1 MFQVVWADKSDPV
14 FLESFPKIHNFV
26 SMKKLYYSI
35 GEVSKITSIEAH
47 VLRYWESVFPEL
59 NPMKGKSGN
68 RRYREQDLAVVLELQ
83 DLIHNKGYRTTG
95 AQKVLKEKLKK
106 SNSDS
111 TFTSGNPTSESEPVI
126 TPELRRELTEM
137 RHLLQTI
144 AEKL

>member
-1 MFQVVWADKSDPV
+1 
-14 FLESFPKIHNFV
+14 
-26 SMKKLYYSI
+26 MKKLYYSI
-35 GEVSKITSIEAH
+35 GEVSKITGIEAH

>member
-1 MFQVVWADKSDPV
+1 
-14 FLESFPKIHNFV
+14 
-26 SMKKLYYSI
+26 MKKLYYSI
-35 GEVSKITSIEAH
+35 GEVSKITGIEAH

-59 NPMKGKSGN
+59 TPLKGKSGN

-95 AQKVLKEKLKK
+95 AQKVLKERK
-106 SNSDS
+106 SK
-111 TFTSGNPTSESEPVI
+111 SELDTGSVSENTALHSNRL

-144 AEKL
+144 ADKL

>member
-1 MFQVVWADKSDPV
+1 
-14 FLESFPKIHNFV
+14 
-26 SMKKLYYSI
+26 MKKLYYSI
-35 GEVSKITSIEAH
+35 GEVSKITGIEAH

-68 RRYREQDLAVVLELQ
+68 RRYREQDLAIVLQLQ
-83 DLIHNKGYRTTG
+83 DLIHNKGYKTAG
-95 AQKVLKEKLKK
+95 AQKVLKEKINAG
-106 SNSDS
+106 SNTIDS
-111 TFTSGNPTSESEPVI
+111 SSSAESLPAL